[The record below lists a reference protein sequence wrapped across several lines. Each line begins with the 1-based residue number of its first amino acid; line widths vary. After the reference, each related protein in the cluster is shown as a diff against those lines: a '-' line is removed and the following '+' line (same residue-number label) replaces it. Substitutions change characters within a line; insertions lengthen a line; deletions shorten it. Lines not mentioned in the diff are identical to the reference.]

1 MITESRHLLFEYL
14 FPIENVRKII
24 NPSPIDQSKL
34 QWDYKRISDPAT
46 IHWIWNQI
54 LGTRFFFN
62 PDRIGLIIWQSTKN
76 VAIRLQFQINP
87 NLTAH
92 RQVLGLESRAG
103 SYPCP
108 RGLHNP
114 TGRPQS
120 PKTSFSESLNP
131 VAIEDLIFCNPQD
144 YGSIVE
150 NLQPCYNCGQ
160 SSLIASKLHHSWWRC
175 EAIRQN
181 FKPILS
187 NWDKLQTAAPSITVG
202 LYETFNPSTIL
213 ADWKGNHVL
222 VQFCHNPGPR
232 PHKVTDPIH
241 RHVS

>member
-1 MITESRHLLFEYL
+1 MWEFWLKPKDLRLRGSSVQAVAIKGNVMKSFRIALQLQDCARVVQSWTRPA

-24 NPSPIDQSKL
+24 NPSPIDQSRL

-103 SYPCP
+103 SYPCS

-120 PKTSFSESLNP
+120 PKTPFSES
-131 VAIEDLIFCNPQD
+131 
-144 YGSIVE
+144 
-150 NLQPCYNCGQ
+150 
-160 SSLIASKLHHSWWRC
+160 
-175 EAIRQN
+175 
-181 FKPILS
+181 
-187 NWDKLQTAAPSITVG
+187 
-202 LYETFNPSTIL
+202 
-213 ADWKGNHVL
+213 
-222 VQFCHNPGPR
+222 
-232 PHKVTDPIH
+232 
-241 RHVS
+241 

>member
-1 MITESRHLLFEYL
+1 MWEFWIKPKDLRLRGSSVQAVAIKGNVMKSFRIALQLQDCARIVQSWTRTA

-103 SYPCP
+103 SYPCS
-108 RGLHNP
+108 RGLYNP
-114 TGRPQS
+114 KGQFRNLKILSQSRISFFVIHRIMAQLWKRSQFDCNLTIQPQS
-120 PKTSFSESLNP
+120 LGMWKTGS
-131 VAIEDLIFCNPQD
+131 
-144 YGSIVE
+144 SIVSGS
-150 NLQPCYNCGQ
+150 QRVDGP
-160 SSLIASKLHHSWWRC
+160 R
-175 EAIRQN
+175 
-181 FKPILS
+181 
-187 NWDKLQTAAPSITVG
+187 
-202 LYETFNPSTIL
+202 
-213 ADWKGNHVL
+213 VL
-222 VQFCHNPGPR
+222 VTKIC
-232 PHKVTDPIH
+232 
-241 RHVS
+241 